1 MTVLLDTNVFLWI
14 LSDDSRLTGAA
25 REVFLDEENRL
36 VFSVAGLWEIFIKL
50 RSGKL
55 TVDSGDPPA
64 FFKSQLQENAV
75 SILGITMEHVAG
87 TLKLPLIHKD
97 PFDRLIIAQALHERF
112 SVLSSDPVF
121 AEYGVNNLF

>member
-14 LSDDSRLTGAA
+14 LSDDSRLTGSA
-25 REVFLDEENRL
+25 REVFLNEEHRV
-36 VFSVAGLWEIFIKL
+36 VFSIAGLWEIFIKL

-64 FFKSQLQENAV
+64 FFKSQLQENAI

-87 TLKLPLIHKD
+87 TLALPMIHRD
-97 PFDRLIIAQALHERF
+97 PFDRLIIAQALHEGLP
-112 SVLSSDPVF
+112 VLCSDPVF
-121 AEYGVNNLF
+121 AEYGVKTLF